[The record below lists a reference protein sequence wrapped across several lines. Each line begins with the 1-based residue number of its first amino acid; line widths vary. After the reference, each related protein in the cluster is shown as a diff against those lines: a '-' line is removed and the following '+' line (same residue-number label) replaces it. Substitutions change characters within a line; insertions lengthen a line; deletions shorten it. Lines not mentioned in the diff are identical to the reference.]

1 MSTTK
6 PSVGV
11 RWIWRISCRLTSWV
25 TTVIYTWSIPNVCC
39 LWFFWTWFSFWWSL
53 FSDFR
58 EDFPYP
64 LPCGTSHS
72 TTSVYCVTFAPC
84 FSLES
89 LGVVGRIS
97 PSFGVQ
103 NWSKLGKNSLTWK
116 AIQDSK
122 KSKGS
127 LMYPPAGTDRTVA
140 SPSAR
145 IEISISW
152 REDVIS
158 IQRKDPEISYR
169 SHLTMRALIH
179 VLRTRQYDRKK
190 DVDSSCTLK
199 NA

>member
-25 TTVIYTWSIPNVCC
+25 TTVIYTWSIPNVGC

-58 EDFPYP
+58 EDLPSP

-89 LGVVGRIS
+89 CHW
-97 PSFGVQ
+97 VQ
-103 NWSKLGKNSLTWK
+103 NWSKLRKKRLTWK

-127 LMYPPAGTDRTVA
+127 FMYPPAGTDRTVA

-145 IEISISW
+145 IEISMSYGW

-169 SHLTMRALIH
+169 SHLTTMRALIH

-190 DVDSSCTLK
+190 DVDSSCTLQ